1 MLFLFITLMAVLIIL
16 GGIIFYQVKQV
27 SKIQE
32 LHYKEKEEIFNRY
45 MAGDYRGY
53 RYFKDESPVIVDD
66 MKKTMEKERE
76 RTKTQAEAEK
86 EEMAS
91 RF

>member
-1 MLFLFITLMAVLIIL
+1 MAVLIIL
-16 GGIIFYQVKQV
+16 GGIVFYQVKQV

-76 RTKTQAEAEK
+76 GTKTQAETEK
-86 EEMAS
+86 EKMAS